1 MKCSP
6 GSQAQKS
13 SFDDQ
18 KARGELNID
27 KKQFG
32 TTDDTRVYLYTLT
45 NGQGM
50 ELTITNY
57 GGAITAIKV
66 PDRKGDFAD
75 VVLGFNT
82 LAEYVKNPRYFGAIV
97 GRYANRIGR
106 GEFSLN
112 GKTYHLTRNN
122 GPNHLHGGNKGF
134 DKVVWDGQEETG
146 PGEAQL
152 RLNYESADGE
162 EGYPANLRA
171 SVTYTLFSNNEL
183 RIDYRAT
190 TDRDTIVNL
199 SNHSYFTLAGSDTI
213 LNQELT
219 INADRFTPVTEDLIP
234 TGEIREVRD
243 SPMDFTRSVPIGARI
258 TEQYDQLT
266 FTGGYD
272 HNFVL
277 TKSDESLRL
286 AARVYESTSG
296 RILEVLTT
304 QPGIQFYS
312 GNFLDG
318 SFAGKGGTV
327 YKKYSGFCLEPQHF
341 PDSPNHPAFPTT
353 VLKPGEEYS
362 QTSVF
367 RFSAA

>member
-1 MKCSP
+1 
-6 GSQAQKS
+6 
-13 SFDDQ
+13 
-18 KARGELNID
+18 
-27 KKQFG
+27 
-32 TTDDTRVYLYTLT
+32 
-45 NGQGM
+45 M
-50 ELTITNY
+50 EVTITNY

-66 PDRKGDFAD
+66 PDRKGEFGD

-82 LAEYVKNPRYFGAIV
+82 LAEYLKNPRYFGAII
-97 GRYANRIGR
+97 GRHANRIAR
-106 GEFSLN
+106 GEFSLS
-112 GKTYHLTRNN
+112 GKTYRLTQNN

-134 DKVVWDGQEETG
+134 DKVVWDAQEETG
-146 PGEAQL
+146 QAEAQL

-162 EGYPANLRA
+162 EGYPGNLSA
-171 SVTYTLFSNNEL
+171 AVTYKLLSTNEL

-190 TDRDTIVNL
+190 TDQDTIVNL
-199 SNHSYFTLAGSDTI
+199 TNHSYFNLAGSDTI
-213 LNQELT
+213 LTHELM
-219 INADRFTPVTEDLIP
+219 INADRFTPVAEDLIP

-243 SPMDFTRSVPIGARI
+243 SPMDFTRSVSIGATI
-258 TEQYDQLT
+258 TEKYDQLN

-286 AARVYESTSG
+286 AARVYEAMSG

-304 QPGIQFYS
+304 QPAIQFYS

-318 SFAGKGGTV
+318 SVAGKGGTV
-327 YKKYSGFCLEPQHF
+327 YKKYAGFCLEPQHY

>member
-1 MKCSP
+1 MT
-6 GSQAQKS
+6 GNTQ
-13 SFDDQ
+13 
-18 KARGELNID
+18 
-27 KKQFG
+27 
-32 TTDDTRVYLYTLT
+32 VYLYTLT
-45 NGQGM
+45 NRQGM
-50 ELTITNY
+50 EVAITNY

-66 PDRKGDFAD
+66 PDRKGDFGD
-75 VVLGFNT
+75 VVLGFDT
-82 LAEYVKNPRYFGAIV
+82 LEEYVTNPRYFGSIV
-97 GRYANRIGR
+97 GRYANRIAR

-122 GPNHLHGGNKGF
+122 GQNHLHGGNYGF
-134 DKVVWDGQEETG
+134 DKVVWDVREETDQ
-146 PGEAQL
+146 GEAQL
-152 RLNYESADGE
+152 RLSYESVDGE
-162 EGYPANLRA
+162 EGYPANLTA
-171 SVTYTLFSNNEL
+171 AVTYTLFGNNEL

-199 SNHSYFTLAGSDTI
+199 TNHSYFNLACSDTI
-213 LNQELT
+213 LNQEL
-219 INADRFTPVTEDLIP
+219 IIDADRFTPVTEDLIP

-243 SPMDFTRSVPIGARI
+243 SPMDFTRSIPIGARI

-277 TKSDESLRL
+277 TKSDQSLRL
-286 AARVYESTSG
+286 AARAYELTSG

-318 SFAGKGGTV
+318 SFGGKGGTV
-327 YKKYSGFCLEPQHF
+327 YKKYAGFCLEPQHF
-341 PDSPNHPAFPTT
+341 PDSPNNPAFPTT

-367 RFSAA
+367 RFSAT

>member
-1 MKCSP
+1 
-6 GSQAQKS
+6 
-13 SFDDQ
+13 
-18 KARGELNID
+18 
-27 KKQFG
+27 
-32 TTDDTRVYLYTLT
+32 
-45 NGQGM
+45 M
-50 ELTITNY
+50 EVTIANY

-66 PDRKGDFAD
+66 PDRKGEFGD

-82 LAEYVKNPRYFGAIV
+82 LAEYLKNPRYFGAII
-97 GRYANRIGR
+97 GRHANRIAR
-106 GEFSLN
+106 GEFSLS
-112 GKTYHLTRNN
+112 GKTYRLTQNN

-134 DKVVWDGQEETG
+134 DKVVWDAQEETG
-146 PGEAQL
+146 HAEAQL

-162 EGYPANLRA
+162 EGYPGNLSA
-171 SVTYTLFSNNEL
+171 AVTYKLLSTNEL

-190 TDRDTIVNL
+190 TDQDTIVNL
-199 SNHSYFTLAGSDTI
+199 TNHSYFNLAGSDTI
-213 LNQELT
+213 LTHELM
-219 INADRFTPVTEDLIP
+219 INADRFTPVAEDLIP

-243 SPMDFTRSVPIGARI
+243 SPMDFTRSVSIGATI
-258 TEQYDQLT
+258 TEKYDQLN

-286 AARVYESTSG
+286 AARVYEATSG

-304 QPGIQFYS
+304 QPAIQFYS

-318 SFAGKGGTV
+318 SVAGKGGTV
-327 YKKYSGFCLEPQHF
+327 YKKYAGFCLEPQHY